1 MHNAFN
7 WVMLYVSYFT
17 VILIFLLVIV
27 REANPLVAVPM
38 PKLLTTALVVA
49 LGLVTAKRYEMRIRS
64 MKKERHETN

>member
-1 MHNAFN
+1 
-7 WVMLYVSYFT
+7 
-17 VILIFLLVIV
+17 
-27 REANPLVAVPM
+27 M